1 VLLLRSRVA
10 RASISR
16 MEEQLRPLSEVKEQ
30 PEMMDTLARLRQ
42 L

>member
-1 VLLLRSRVA
+1 MNDLFRAA
-10 RASISR
+10 RQLQEFCDA
-16 MEEQLRPLSEVKEQ
+16 QLRPLAEVKEQ